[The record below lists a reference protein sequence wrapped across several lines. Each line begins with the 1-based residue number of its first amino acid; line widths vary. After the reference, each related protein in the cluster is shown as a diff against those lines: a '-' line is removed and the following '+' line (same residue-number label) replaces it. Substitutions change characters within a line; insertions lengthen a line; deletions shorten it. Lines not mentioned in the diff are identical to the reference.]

1 MRRGNRKDN
10 SERLE
15 RALRGARLNQA
26 WIRIPCPFCEDAGH
40 EDRKRS
46 MGVNAASGGFN
57 CFRCGTSG
65 KMLEP
70 PNPEMGSA
78 DSEPTETPVVLFDP
92 PAEFVPLG
100 YGDGATAM
108 CFQDARS
115 YLKGRGVARRSL
127 VERLEIGACDEGFW
141 SGRIL
146 VPLLTSD
153 HEGWLGW
160 TSRLWVD
167 KPSPKAT
174 GFHAMKYLYPKG
186 MPRGMFLYNHDA
198 LNVETDEPL
207 LVVEGVFD
215 ALPLWPN
222 AVAVLGKPSH
232 MQVDALLTARR
243 PIAVVLD
250 GDAWVEGQMLAARL
264 RFDGKRAGHVHLAPG
279 QDPDE
284 IDREQLT
291 ALARACID
299 ADLFSSL

>member
-10 SERLE
+10 SERIEL
-15 RALRGARLNQA
+15 ALRGARLNQA
-26 WIRIPCPFCEDAGH
+26 WIRIPCPFCADTGH

-46 MGVNAASGGFN
+46 MGVNAASGGYN

-65 KMLEP
+65 RMMEP
-70 PNPEMGSA
+70 PNPELGVVDA
-78 DSEPTETPVVLFDP
+78 PSEEPQVVLFDP

-100 YGDGATAM
+100 HGEGATAL
-108 CFQDARS
+108 CFENARS
-115 YLKGRGVARRSL
+115 YLKTRGATRKL
-127 VERLEIGACDEGFW
+127 AEHLEIGACDDGFW
-141 SGRIL
+141 AGRVL

-153 HEGWLGW
+153 HAGWLGW

-167 KPSPKAT
+167 KPSPRAT

-186 MPRGMFLYNHDA
+186 MPRGAFLYNHDA
-198 LNVETDEPL
+198 IHVETDEPL
-207 LVVEGVFD
+207 IVVEGVFD
-215 ALPLWPN
+215 ALPLYPN

-250 GDAWVEGQMLAARL
+250 GDAWIEGQMLAARL

-284 IDREQLT
+284 IGREELMAQ
-291 ALARACID
+291 ARACID
-299 ADLFSSL
+299 SDLFTSL